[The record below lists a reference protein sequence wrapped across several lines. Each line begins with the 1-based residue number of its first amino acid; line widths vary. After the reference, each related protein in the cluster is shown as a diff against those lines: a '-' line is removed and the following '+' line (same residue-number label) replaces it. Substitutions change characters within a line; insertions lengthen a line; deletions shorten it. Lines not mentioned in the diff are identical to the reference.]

1 MDPYLEEVIRTT
13 PSNEEIKII
22 LRLKN
27 PQEIPP
33 GVRVICK
40 FGDIVTC
47 RVLSNRIRDVR
58 ILNSVISA
66 KTGRLL
72 DVEPPIIAESTEN
85 DSEETMSYP
94 SGIDTFRKPRQYT
107 GRNTVIGIVDQ
118 GIDFVRPEFRNS
130 DGTTRIVAFWNQNS
144 RLQNRNPNPYGYGTI
159 YYRDQIDE
167 ALLKP
172 NPYQALGYH
181 PANADRS
188 NIGAHC
194 THVAAIAAGSVC
206 DSQFG
211 KIQGVAPHAKIIVVD
226 LGATIPY
233 FMIPKVSSDLVNLT
247 QSDYASGIGDS
258 YNLLEAIHFC
268 DKIAGNLPLV
278 VNCSMGACAGPHDRN
293 TPVELAID
301 NWLNSSIGRA
311 FICSGG
317 NYRQARIHSNGR
329 LSSDSTHTIRWIID
343 STDITHNELEIW
355 YSRDDTFTVG
365 IRTPDKSQ
373 TFNAELEKMVPII
386 ISGKEQGRIY
396 HRAEEPITHDR
407 CVVIFLYAGAMAGQ
421 WDVLLYGKDI
431 VDGRYDI
438 WIERDKGNP
447 SNQSRL
453 HEDDAIQTSTIGS
466 ICNGKRSITVG
477 AFNSWVQT
485 RDLASFSSCGFTRD
499 GRIKPDIVAPGYKI
513 FAARSTPI
521 DNQNPSSDLVAK
533 SGASMAAPH
542 VAGAIS
548 LVFEV
553 AGRKLSISETRS
565 IILSSADKVYDN
577 QECFGYGY
585 LNIDKAIETA
595 LKIKDEPY
603 ERNPL
608 EPIAITN
615 ASSQIQSKPLDNFSS
630 NKSHLIREL
639 NNDSIIRMDE
649 DASLNFNKYEPAHKT
664 IDKDE
669 SRSSYDIISMSDDEN
684 SKDSEYSGS
693 LFPTEDT
700 GEPTTDSGSLFPT
713 EDTGE
718 PTTDSGS
725 LFPTEDT
732 GEPTTDSGS
741 LFPTEDTEEPT
752 TDSGSLFPTEDTGEP
767 TTDSGSLFPSYQIS
781 DNNEEEMT
789 DGFEYTSFGS
799 KIIEIVD
806 RYVSERNND
815 LSNDIVLKHIL
826 TEARILDSSNTDLG
840 QHLNS
845 KKIYNFFV
853 FNKTVSSEVDF
864 NDIFEVVAKPGD
876 LFLGNVEEGDLLI
889 TLIPGT
895 NHAFLAF
902 IASPEQFSNE
912 ELSKKNMRSESN
924 QPGKYVHVIDGDPTP
939 HSKQAMFTRK
949 ICDRRGYVPKYR
961 LIVRIRAKT
970 PFNEMNESLFLE
982 GDKKLKK
989 TFNLGSKTFTTK
1001 FLRIKL
1007 SAKFEGYGE
1016 LKNLS
1021 QYSGKEYP
1029 QLSADSVTI
1038 ISSDINLTKKST
1050 IDFQIGKEK
1059 LRCEIDPSVNW
1070 TLVLSIDC
1078 SAKLSSSYQIGDWIV
1093 EAEGKLII
1101 NIKIGPN
1108 WGTVLTELKD
1118 WIRRAGPVLTRV
1130 GAAAIRLFWISE
1142 IGAFTAL
1149 GATFAGIAFAGAI
1162 VALPYYMLVKGFE
1175 ANVTG
1180 VMQAFDKSYAQ
1191 GYRIRLAHTLTHQ
1204 DSSELEI
1211 LARPIRDWEKTPK
1224 EQLHARKY
1232 LTLDQSLKLIEYLSK
1247 DKKRIV
1253 KGLEGVHNAV
1263 IGYLAKNGK
1272 DDPRWDAVINEARL
1286 FGAAHALYT
1295 LNQFNSRL
1303 EGLYERNEVIKIG
1316 GKLRAANALLDQM
1329 RRSKGERSIT
1339 YDYYDF
1345 IFKQLEENPG
1355 INEVQDFPL
1364 SLEPIFRVEA
1374 TGAEFST
1381 TEGFWEDLPPG
1392 HEGPRTIQELAGQ
1405 WLGGG
1410 NYTSGNMVIPLID
1423 GADTYKSIVEA
1434 IKTAKDKNHFIYAA
1448 NWRMDLNFE
1457 LVPGAVPSTK
1467 LKDLFIDADAREVEI
1482 RVLLSGDF
1490 LGNHPASWNIT
1501 EEHYRLFGWHSGG
1514 ALLPRQYKQFT
1525 NKPGILKNN
1534 SSWIIDDNFLN
1545 FGLHHQKILIIKGT
1559 EGLKAFVGGVD
1570 YAKNRLSGD
1579 PLGSGGSGSPSA
1591 LGSQHDVHCKIEGP
1605 AAKSLLEIFINRWED
1620 HPRKPIKN
1628 SDLSGK
1634 SEMGTPSP
1642 TVGPMFVKIAT
1653 TFANGRHGGIRS
1665 ASGNNFYSFA
1675 KTGSQDIWRMIKNA
1689 ITQAQKYI
1697 YIEDQYLISLDAAIQ
1712 LNRQLKRFPELKIIL
1727 VTSHSSITP
1736 DLNSQTSNAYF
1747 LRSRFIK
1754 TLTDGVGGYPNS
1766 RVSFCYRLVNKP
1778 HNYVHAKLMIFDDE
1792 LAIIGSANCNN
1803 RGYTHDSEVAAG
1815 IYDPEASSRIP
1826 FPKNLRISLWK
1837 EHLGIPA
1844 SRLSDPVSS
1853 SIFWF
1858 YPFLPS
1864 TAAGVRNVP
1873 NDDIDPGIL
1882 GGLRRWG
1889 SMTNPAIPDH
1899 LVDPRGN

>member
-1 MDPYLEEVIRTT
+1 
-13 PSNEEIKII
+13 
-22 LRLKN
+22 
-27 PQEIPP
+27 
-33 GVRVICK
+33 
-40 FGDIVTC
+40 
-47 RVLSNRIRDVR
+47 
-58 ILNSVISA
+58 
-66 KTGRLL
+66 
-72 DVEPPIIAESTEN
+72 
-85 DSEETMSYP
+85 
-94 SGIDTFRKPRQYT
+94 
-107 GRNTVIGIVDQ
+107 
-118 GIDFVRPEFRNS
+118 
-130 DGTTRIVAFWNQNS
+130 
-144 RLQNRNPNPYGYGTI
+144 
-159 YYRDQIDE
+159 
-167 ALLKP
+167 
-172 NPYQALGYH
+172 
-181 PANADRS
+181 
-188 NIGAHC
+188 
-194 THVAAIAAGSVC
+194 
-206 DSQFG
+206 
-211 KIQGVAPHAKIIVVD
+211 
-226 LGATIPY
+226 
-233 FMIPKVSSDLVNLT
+233 
-247 QSDYASGIGDS
+247 
-258 YNLLEAIHFC
+258 
-268 DKIAGNLPLV
+268 
-278 VNCSMGACAGPHDRN
+278 
-293 TPVELAID
+293 
-301 NWLNSSIGRA
+301 
-311 FICSGG
+311 
-317 NYRQARIHSNGR
+317 
-329 LSSDSTHTIRWIID
+329 SDSTRIIRWIVD

-373 TFNAELEKMVPII
+373 TFNAEVEKMVPIV
-386 ISGKEQGRIY
+386 ISGKEYGRIY

-477 AFNSWVQT
+477 AFNSWVHT

-499 GRIKPDIVAPGYKI
+499 GRIKPDIVAPGHKI

-521 DNQNPSSDLVAK
+521 DSQNPSSDLVAK

-548 LVFEV
+548 LVFEA

-585 LNIDKAIETA
+585 LNIDKAIDTA
-595 LKIKDEPY
+595 LKIKDESY
-603 ERNPL
+603 ERNLL

-615 ASSQIQSKPLDNFSS
+615 ASSQIQSKPLDNSSS
-630 NKSHLIREL
+630 NKSHLTREL
-639 NNDSIIRMDE
+639 INNNSIVRMNE
-649 DASLNFNKYEPAHKT
+649 NESLNFNKYEPAHKT

-669 SRSSYDIISMSDDEN
+669 SSSSYDIIPMSDDEN
-684 SKDSEYSGS
+684 SKDPEYSGS

-700 GEPTTDSGSLFPT
+700 GEPTM
-713 EDTGE
+713 
-718 PTTDSGS
+718 
-725 LFPTEDT
+725 
-732 GEPTTDSGS
+732 
-741 LFPTEDTEEPT
+741 
-752 TDSGSLFPTEDTGEP
+752 
-767 TTDSGSLFPSYQIS
+767 DSGSLFPSYQIS
-781 DNNEEEMT
+781 DNNEEEMI
-789 DGFEYTSFGS
+789 DGLEYKSFGS

-815 LSNDIVLKHIL
+815 LSNEIVLKHIL
-826 TEARILDSSNTDLG
+826 TEARILDSSNTDLD
-840 QHLNS
+840 QHLTP

-949 ICDRRGYVPKYR
+949 ICDRRGYVPRYR
-961 LIVRIRAKT
+961 LIIRIRAKT
-970 PFNEMNESLFLE
+970 PFNEMYESLFLE

-1059 LRCEIDPSVNW
+1059 LRCEIDPGVNW

-1149 GATFAGIAFAGAI
+1149 GATVAGIAFAGAI

-1180 VMQAFDKSYAQ
+1180 PMQAFDKSYAQ

-1272 DDPRWDAVINEARL
+1272 ADPRWDAVINEAQL

-1374 TGAEFST
+1374 MGAEFST

-1410 NYTSGNMVIPLID
+1410 NYTSGNMVVPLVD

-1467 LKDLFIDADAREVEI
+1467 LKDLFIDADAREVEV

-1490 LGNHPASWNIT
+1490 LGNHPGSWNIT

-1525 NKPGILKNN
+1525 NKSGILKNN

-1545 FGLHHQKILIIKGT
+1545 FGLHHQKILIVKGT

-1591 LGSQHDVHCKIEGP
+1591 LGSQHDVHCK
-1605 AAKSLLEIFINRWED
+1605 
-1620 HPRKPIKN
+1620 
-1628 SDLSGK
+1628 
-1634 SEMGTPSP
+1634 
-1642 TVGPMFVKIAT
+1642 
-1653 TFANGRHGGIRS
+1653 
-1665 ASGNNFYSFA
+1665 
-1675 KTGSQDIWRMIKNA
+1675 
-1689 ITQAQKYI
+1689 
-1697 YIEDQYLISLDAAIQ
+1697 
-1712 LNRQLKRFPELKIIL
+1712 
-1727 VTSHSSITP
+1727 
-1736 DLNSQTSNAYF
+1736 
-1747 LRSRFIK
+1747 
-1754 TLTDGVGGYPNS
+1754 
-1766 RVSFCYRLVNKP
+1766 
-1778 HNYVHAKLMIFDDE
+1778 
-1792 LAIIGSANCNN
+1792 
-1803 RGYTHDSEVAAG
+1803 
-1815 IYDPEASSRIP
+1815 
-1826 FPKNLRISLWK
+1826 
-1837 EHLGIPA
+1837 
-1844 SRLSDPVSS
+1844 
-1853 SIFWF
+1853 
-1858 YPFLPS
+1858 
-1864 TAAGVRNVP
+1864 
-1873 NDDIDPGIL
+1873 
-1882 GGLRRWG
+1882 
-1889 SMTNPAIPDH
+1889 
-1899 LVDPRGN
+1899 